1 MGPARSSYPCGAAG
15 ALGPRGTGTRP
26 ARSGSWPL
34 HEPCQYIYIYILNQ
48 TSWLTQEQL
57 FFPVSFINASFY
69 SMFQC
74 QHSPGICPF
83 LFTLTG
89 NTLITG
95 PYSYHIYLMLV
106 ALMYIYNLNLSW
118 EFKKCLCKCLTYHLH
133 LDFRS
138 TCSKCLHECSV
149 TQSCPIL
156 WPYGLQLSKLLCPW
170 NFPGKNTGAGCHF
183 LLQGIFLTQGLN
195 PHLLHWQRDSTTVL
209 PEKLM
214 MSLCSSLCLKI
225 TIVISQSWFMF
236 YVCYL
241 WQEPHHSLP

>member
-1 MGPARSSYPCGAAG
+1 MECGA
-15 ALGPRGTGTRP
+15 
-26 ARSGSWPL
+26 
-34 HEPCQYIYIYILNQ
+34 CQYIYIYIYIYILNQ
-48 TSWLTQEQL
+48 TCRLTQEQL

-106 ALMYIYNLNLSW
+106 APMYIYNLNLSW
-118 EFKKCLCKCLTYHLH
+118 EFKKCLCKCLTHHLH

-149 TQSCPIL
+149 AQSCPIL
-156 WPYGLQLSKLLCPW
+156 WPYGLQPSKLLCPW
-170 NFPGKNTGAGCHF
+170 NFPGKNTGTGCHF

-214 MSLCSSLCLKI
+214 MSLCSS
-225 TIVISQSWFMF
+225 
-236 YVCYL
+236 YV
-241 WQEPHHSLP
+241 